1 MLSRDISI
9 DGTIV
14 PPKVHLS
21 FEEHKKQ
28 THQVGVKVMG
38 SLRPKLAMCTG
49 FKFTSVDMKKTQKQV
64 WQQE

>member
-1 MLSRDISI
+1 M
-9 DGTIV
+9 V
-14 PPKVHLS
+14 PHKVHLS